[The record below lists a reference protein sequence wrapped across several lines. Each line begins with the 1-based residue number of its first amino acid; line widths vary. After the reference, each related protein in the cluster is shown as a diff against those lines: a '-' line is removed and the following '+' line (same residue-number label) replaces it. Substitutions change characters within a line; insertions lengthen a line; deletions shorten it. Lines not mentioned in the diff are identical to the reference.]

1 MIRYSDFVE
10 SPVKVTKACKP
21 GRVVYDREAQRVEG
35 ETFCVGETPTDEPA
49 YVGSDRIDWSAGT
62 TPASTIVRRLGF
74 ARDWLPIAQDDDVVR
89 EIVAACIFLLR
100 QSCRKYGDW
109 VQRYR
114 AAARK
119 LDRTAVR
126 KLVELTISDVEAS
139 PWNYE
144 IPWQLEQFAAGKL
157 IAEAKQ
163 AASCICA
170 GCERTFY
177 PSRKVKYCSTVC
189 RNKASYKRRK
199 SRKSASKV
207 SDAA

>member
-1 MIRYSDFVE
+1 MIRDADSVV

-21 GRVVYDREAQRVEG
+21 GRVIYDRQAQRVEE
-35 ETFCVGETPTDEPA
+35 ETFSAGQEAVDEPA
-49 YVGSDRIDWSAGT
+49 YVGSDRIDWFAGT
-62 TPASTIVRRLGF
+62 TPESTIIRRLAF
-74 ARDWLPIAQDDDVVR
+74 ARDWLSIAQDDDVVR

-126 KLVELTISDVEAS
+126 KLVELTLSDVDVS

-157 IAEAKQ
+157 VAEAKQ

-177 PSRKVKYCSTVC
+177 PSRKTTYCSPVC
-189 RNKASYKRRK
+189 RNRASYKRRK
-199 SRKSASKV
+199 SRKAAPKV
-207 SDAA
+207 SEAA